1 MEYTE
6 KVVKNYAKPIIIIV
20 LLASGV
26 ASFVAAFTHFYDTL
40 PGFFCC
46 CVVSTLLL
54 SISFAVAVLYGDCPR
69 ISRKIYFLHDVKP
82 YIANTRI
89 KKVERKVIDK
99 NRKKPLIGS
108 IHYFVTI
115 QLERE
120 SEGEEYTLKTSPMS
134 YGKSKIGKT
143 VTCLSYEYYDAFN
156 ELIYSEIKEIA

>member
-6 KVVKNYAKPIIIIV
+6 KVVKNYAKPIIVIV
-20 LLASGV
+20 LLAPGV
-26 ASFVAAFTHFYDTL
+26 ASFVAAFTHFYDAL

-46 CVVSTLLL
+46 VASVLLL
-54 SISFAVAVLYGDCPR
+54 SGSFLAVFYGDCPR
-69 ISRKIYFLHDVKP
+69 INRKIYFLHNVKP
-82 YIANTRI
+82 YMANTRI
-89 KKVERKVIDK
+89 VKVERKVVNK

-120 SEGEEYTLKTSPMS
+120 SEGEAYTLKTSPMS
-134 YGKSKIGKT
+134 YGKSKIGET
-143 VTCLSYEYYDAFN
+143 VTCLSYEYYDVFN

>member
-1 MEYTE
+1 MEYTG

-26 ASFVAAFTHFYDTL
+26 ASLVACIHFYGTIFC
-40 PGFFCC
+40 FFCC
-46 CVVSTLLL
+46 VASILLL
-54 SISFAVAVLYGDCPR
+54 SISFAVAVLYDDCPR

-99 NRKKPLIGS
+99 NSKKPLIGS

-143 VTCLSYEYYDAFN
+143 VTCLSYEYYDVFN
-156 ELIYSEIKEIA
+156 ELIYSEIKEIV